1 MDRLEHSSHVCV
13 SLQRS
18 RRMHAFDFLCDD
30 TPKSNIVQGVKCLRL
45 FFQISEVLF
54 VDASAAARPRS
65 TAMEVLNSG
74 SFVSTQAVETQ
85 SFTRSTTSFRSRRIP
100 TESRHEPRSTARGD
114 STSSFRSEAC
124 SENSSPSG
132 RLHPHRDRRA
142 ALRMADPWTDI
153 SYYAASRASCEQA
166 NETSLGG
173 GFQYGLA
180 SGPSGSFTL
189 QSARQTDTQGWVPNQ
204 AWLESLRYYPP
215 EEEDA
220 EFANTGCTHGRQ
232 VPHHLENGVRLRS
245 GLAAADPEWRTT
257 QLQECWAP
265 ESALRHGLRFN
276 DIQPAILPPPA
287 PVTAQGRIATGSF
300 RHTGSYDDDDSALPS
315 ADEPLSYSSRWDS
328 PSARKEVSKEAWS
341 GRAYDRAQG
350 LPTSTCMS
358 VLQKA
363 DSQQWRGLPPGE
375 AQSQVEAVGTNTH
388 TNDANINDA
397 RRPRHRM
404 MVLAAPKRRTSQ
416 DHHLHEWEIKSRKKD
431 YAHLRAW
438 MRPSLIQPYSP
449 ARSVLAP
456 CYTPCY
462 TP

>member
-1 MDRLEHSSHVCV
+1 
-13 SLQRS
+13 
-18 RRMHAFDFLCDD
+18 
-30 TPKSNIVQGVKCLRL
+30 
-45 FFQISEVLF
+45 
-54 VDASAAARPRS
+54 
-65 TAMEVLNSG
+65 
-74 SFVSTQAVETQ
+74 
-85 SFTRSTTSFRSRRIP
+85 
-100 TESRHEPRSTARGD
+100 
-114 STSSFRSEAC
+114 
-124 SENSSPSG
+124 
-132 RLHPHRDRRA
+132 
-142 ALRMADPWTDI
+142 MADPWTDI
-153 SYYAASRASCEQA
+153 SYYAASRASCERA

-215 EEEDA
+215 EEEDV

-245 GLAAADPEWRTT
+245 GLAAADPEWRAS

-265 ESALRHGLRFN
+265 ESAHRHGLRFDN
-276 DIQPAILPPPA
+276 IQPAILPPPA

-431 YAHLRAW
+431 YAHLPIADKRRSLKAATKEARVRADGS
-438 MRPSLIQPYSP
+438 R
-449 ARSVLAP
+449 RSSKQQTAGGDSTTGSVFAKRGESYLLKP
-456 CYTPCY
+456 LWQLYGELVNGSGSQSEETHEVRI
-462 TP
+462 